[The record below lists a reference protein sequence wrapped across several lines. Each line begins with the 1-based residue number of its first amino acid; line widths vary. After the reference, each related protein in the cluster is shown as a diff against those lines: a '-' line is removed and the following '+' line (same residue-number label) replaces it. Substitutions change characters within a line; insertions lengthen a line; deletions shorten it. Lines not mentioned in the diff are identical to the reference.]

1 MKFRQKIFPNKMT
14 QPTISIVF
22 RGMETIG
29 EKRCDHLFLRWEDL
43 LVPSIRK
50 EPYRADVSLE
60 DLQLLKSCIHS

>member
-50 EPYRADVSLE
+50 EPHRADVSLE
-60 DLQLLKSCIHS
+60 DLQLLKSYIHS